1 MYKYKLIRRNNPQDK
16 SAQKKWHAAP
26 VSGEAQNVRAMAR
39 AATENTMM
47 SPVEMEA
54 AIYLLADYARRQLR
68 QGHAV
73 RLCDLG
79 TLRLS
84 FKSEGVDD
92 PAEFNATTMIHSP
105 RIIFRPG
112 REFRESVLTDL
123 KYQSAGILDDGI
135 SYSTLAGYRRA
146 KGMEGRKGAEAP
158 EESGD
163 GRP

>member
-1 MYKYKLIRRNNPQDK
+1 MYKYKLTRKENPQDK
-16 SAQKKWHAAP
+16 SAPMKWYATP
-26 VSGEAQNVRAMAR
+26 ISGTAEQVRAMAR
-39 AATENTMM
+39 AATENTTM